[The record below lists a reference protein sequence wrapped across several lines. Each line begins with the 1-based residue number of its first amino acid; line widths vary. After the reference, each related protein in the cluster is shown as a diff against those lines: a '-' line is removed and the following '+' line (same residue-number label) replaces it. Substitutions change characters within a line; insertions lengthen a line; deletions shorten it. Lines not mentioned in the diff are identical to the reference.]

1 MTPPSQTPRTSLL
14 ECSAVGRQFEVAGKP
29 FDALMDVSVRF
40 EAGEFVAI
48 TGPSGSG
55 KSTFL
60 NVVGSLDRPSSGVV
74 ALNGTDLTNL
84 ADTTLAQVRN
94 RSIGFVFQSF
104 NLLPRY
110 SLLRNVELPLV
121 YAGVDASVRRE
132 RAIRLLKR
140 LGISDGL
147 ERRPAQISGGQQ
159 QRVAIARALVNDP
172 PLILADEPTG
182 SLDSTNGSI
191 VIELLAELCREQ
203 GKTVLMVTHDNDIA
217 THCPRQLIFRDG
229 RLLEDRRR

>member
-1 MTPPSQTPRTSLL
+1 MMPALQPAAGSLL
-14 ECSAVGRQFEVAGKP
+14 ECIALSRQFEVADKP
-29 FDALMDVSVRF
+29 FNALADVSVKF

-60 NVVGSLDRPSSGVV
+60 NLVGSLERPSSGQVR
-74 ALNGTDLTNL
+74 LNGIELTAL

-121 YAGVDASVRRE
+121 YAGISAAPRRE
-132 RAIRLLKR
+132 RSIRLLER
-140 LGISDGL
+140 LGITDGL
-147 ERRPAQISGGQQ
+147 DRRPAQISGGQQ
-159 QRVAIARALVNDP
+159 QRVAIARALVNDA

-182 SLDSTNGSI
+182 SLDSTNGNI

-217 THCPRQLIFRDG
+217 ARCPRQLVFRDG
-229 RLLEDRRR
+229 RLLEDRSR